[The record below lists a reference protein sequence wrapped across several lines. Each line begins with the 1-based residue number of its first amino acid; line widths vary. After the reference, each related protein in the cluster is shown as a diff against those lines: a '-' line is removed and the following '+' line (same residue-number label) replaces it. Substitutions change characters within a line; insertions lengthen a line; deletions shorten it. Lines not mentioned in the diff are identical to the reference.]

1 MTPQQ
6 IGPNLFSKN
15 GIVIVGASEPRIAR
29 ETSRVPG
36 TPFKRLN
43 QSLQGRYAQKVS
55 QFVAANAY

>member
-15 GIVIVGASEPRIAR
+15 GIVIVGASELRIAR

-43 QSLQGRYAQKVS
+43 QSL
-55 QFVAANAY
+55 